1 MILVTGAT
9 GNIGRDL
16 IQLLLDKGQS
26 VRALTRDPKRAGL
39 PAGVDV
45 RAADLSNPG
54 SLSGLFDGVDKAFL
68 LVHIPGE
75 PAQAGNF
82 LRGAKAGGV
91 RHVVLLSS
99 MSTER
104 VIPGDAV
111 GGGHRELEREVL
123 ASGIPATILRPGTF
137 DSNVLM
143 WADQVRTQNVVRGM
157 SFAPAAPIDPQ
168 DIAAVAAVVL
178 TQPGHEGKTYAL
190 TGPER
195 IGAEEQ
201 LRVIGE
207 VLGKR
212 LRFEPL
218 PMEVLREFVR
228 KSSEGH
234 GDPDATIR
242 AVSSPE
248 VPWANPRPTVRE
260 LIGREPRTFRQWAQA
275 HAGAF
280 R

>member
-9 GNIGRDL
+9 GNVGREL
-16 IQLLLDKGQS
+16 IRLLLGKGQS

-54 SLSGLFDGVDKAFL
+54 SLDGVFDGVDKAFL
-68 LVHIPGE
+68 LVHIPGD

-111 GGGHRELEREVL
+111 GEGHRKLEREVL
-123 ASGIPATILRPGTF
+123 ESGIPATTLRPGTF

-143 WADQVRTQNVVRGM
+143 WANQVRTQDVVRGM
-157 SFAPAAPIDPQ
+157 GFAPAAPIDPW
-168 DIAAVAAVVL
+168 DVAAVAALVL
-178 TQPGHEGKTYAL
+178 IQPGHEAKSYSL

-195 IGAEEQ
+195 IGSEEQ
-201 LRVIGE
+201 LRVVSE
-207 VLGKR
+207 VLGKP

-242 AVSSPE
+242 AVSGAD
-248 VPWANPRPTVRE
+248 VPWANPRSTVRE
-260 LIGREPRTFRQWAQA
+260 LTGREPRSFRQWAQA
-275 HAGAF
+275 HARAF